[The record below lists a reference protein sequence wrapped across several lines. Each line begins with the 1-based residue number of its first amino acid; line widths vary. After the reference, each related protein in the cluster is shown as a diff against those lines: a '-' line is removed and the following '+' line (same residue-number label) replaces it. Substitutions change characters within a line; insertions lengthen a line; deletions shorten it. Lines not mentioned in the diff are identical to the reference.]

1 MLTVSDNTVSLTV
14 KNTGAFAGAEVVQLY
29 IGAPQDGEHHP
40 IRELMGFQKVFLQPE
55 ENKTIMFQLTN
66 RSFALWRNG
75 WKVPAGQYA
84 VSIGGLIAA
93 IERYG
98 EALPIP
104 PWRTD
109 GWYQTCARNP
119 NQKDWETML
128 YVLYCAVFWF
138 FWPR

>member
-1 MLTVSDNTVSLTV
+1 
-14 KNTGAFAGAEVVQLY
+14 
-29 IGAPQDGEHHP
+29 
-40 IRELMGFQKVFLQPE
+40 MGFQKVFLQPE

>member
-1 MLTVSDNTVSLTV
+1 MLTVSDNTVSLTL
-14 KNTGAFAGAEVVQLY
+14 KNTDAFAGAEVVQLY

-55 ENKTIMFQLTN
+55 ENKAIMFQLTN

-109 GWYQTCARNP
+109 G
-119 NQKDWETML
+119 
-128 YVLYCAVFWF
+128 
-138 FWPR
+138 